1 MEREIQKNLIK
12 LKFEEKYLKREGQNK
27 FNKGKKLKI

>member
-12 LKFEEKYLKREGQNK
+12 LKFEEKYLKGEGI
-27 FNKGKKLKI
+27 KLIQ